1 MYISAFLTPRKTAI
15 KRLAGF
21 LTYLVENDLPV
32 FTDSGMRNVFYF
44 TKAYSSGHCSGFTP
58 DSLFMTKPDGFTS
71 SPKRGQ
77 KYELFYINKN
87 ISRLMFF
94 KSFTKRSL

>member
-1 MYISAFLTPRKTAI
+1 
-15 KRLAGF
+15 
-21 LTYLVENDLPV
+21 
-32 FTDSGMRNVFYF
+32 
-44 TKAYSSGHCSGFTP
+44 
-58 DSLFMTKPDGFTS
+58 MTKPDGFTS

>member
-32 FTDSGMRNVFYF
+32 FYRQCMRNVFYF

-87 ISRLMFF
+87 ISRLCSL
-94 KSFTKRSL
+94 KALTKRSL

>member
-15 KRLAGF
+15 KTLGRF
-21 LTYLVENDLPV
+21 PDLPRRKRPS